1 LSSSFEITFFGNH
14 GEEDLDE
21 ISLAQLWQNLS
32 GSLLNLHW
40 LWLKELRLLLL
51 QRGVCSEE
59 LWLNR
64 LADNLLIVAQ
74 ERLASHDW
82 FLQLIEA
89 LVVVKEGLRF
99 QKLRWLVSWSLDLLQ
114 PLWSL
119 LELLG
124 SLLELLGSSLLGG
137 KELGDLLQSLVKLG
151 NFVLLHNL
159 WNNWVAAALEL
170 FHDALTLKASCNTSV
185 RVVEKFSKLI
195 KLAKRCVVSLER
207 DVEGDTE
214 CSGKDEGA

>member
-1 LSSSFEITFFGNH
+1 MSSSLEITFFSNH

-21 ISLAQLWQNLS
+21 ISLAQLWQNLG

-40 LWLKELRLLLL
+40 LWLQELRLLLL
-51 QRGVCSEE
+51 QSGVGSEE
-59 LWLNR
+59 LWLDR

-74 ERLASHDW
+74 ERLTAHDW

-89 LVVVKEGLRF
+89 LVVVKERLGF

-151 NFVLLHNL
+151 NLVLLHNF

-170 FHDALTLKASCNTSV
+170 LHNALTLKASCNTSV
-185 RVVEKFSKLI
+185 RVVEKFSKLV
-195 KLAKRCVVSLER
+195 KLAKRCVVSLEG
-207 DVEGDTE
+207 DVEGDAE
-214 CSGKDEGA
+214 CSRKDEGA